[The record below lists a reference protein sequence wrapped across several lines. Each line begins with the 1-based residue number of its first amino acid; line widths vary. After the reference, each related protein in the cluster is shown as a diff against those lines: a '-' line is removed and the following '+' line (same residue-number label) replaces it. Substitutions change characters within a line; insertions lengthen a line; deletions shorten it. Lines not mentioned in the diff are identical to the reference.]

1 MNQLLDLAMALI
13 ISPRQALMEITN
25 EEKLKEGFFIWIF
38 VVLLM
43 SLSLFQQGPGLV
55 MQFLLMVL
63 FMGAALLV
71 HSAVIDYISGFW
83 GGMGTARG
91 ITAGFMA
98 ASLPMAFSVFF
109 TFLAEAGVGALSGIG
124 SFAIWIWSFYLDV
137 TAIGQNYR
145 FRPGKSFLIALTP
158 YILIVIFF
166 IALMAL
172 GVAAAVAAVK
182 AMTRYVSKRII
193 MGISFVQI

>member
-1 MNQLLDLAMALI
+1 MNQLLDMAMALI

-38 VVLLM
+38 GVILM

-172 GVAAAVAAVK
+172 GVAAAVE
-182 AMTRYVSKRII
+182 
-193 MGISFVQI
+193 GIANMQDMQSLESMINQM

>member
-124 SFAIWIWSFYLDV
+124 SFAMWIWSFYLDV

-172 GVAAAVAAVK
+172 GVAAAVE
-182 AMTRYVSKRII
+182 
-193 MGISFVQI
+193 GIANMQDMQSLESMINQM

>member
-1 MNQLLDLAMALI
+1 MNQFLDLAMALI
-13 ISPRQALMEITN
+13 LSPRQALMEITN

-172 GVAAAVAAVK
+172 GVAAAVE
-182 AMTRYVSKRII
+182 
-193 MGISFVQI
+193 GIANMQDMQSLESMINQM

>member
-1 MNQLLDLAMALI
+1 MNQFLDLAMALI
-13 ISPRQALMEITN
+13 LSPRQALMEITN

-109 TFLAEAGVGALSGIG
+109 TFLAEAGVGALSGTG

-172 GVAAAVAAVK
+172 GVAAAVE
-182 AMTRYVSKRII
+182 
-193 MGISFVQI
+193 GIANMQDMQSLESMITQM

>member
-13 ISPRQALMEITN
+13 LSPRQALMEITN

-172 GVAAAVAAVK
+172 GVAAAVE
-182 AMTRYVSKRII
+182 
-193 MGISFVQI
+193 GIANMQDMQSLESMITQM

>member
-1 MNQLLDLAMALI
+1 MNQFLDLAMALI

-172 GVAAAVAAVK
+172 GVAAAVE
-182 AMTRYVSKRII
+182 
-193 MGISFVQI
+193 GIANMQDMQSLESMINQI

>member
-172 GVAAAVAAVK
+172 GVAAAVEEIAN
-182 AMTRYVSKRII
+182 MQDMQSLESMITQ
-193 MGISFVQI
+193 M

>member
-43 SLSLFQQGPGLV
+43 ALSLFQQGPRLV

-109 TFLAEAGVGALSGIG
+109 TFLAEAGLGALSGIG

-172 GVAAAVAAVK
+172 GVAAAVE
-182 AMTRYVSKRII
+182 
-193 MGISFVQI
+193 GIANMQDMQSLESMITQM

>member
-109 TFLAEAGVGALSGIG
+109 TFLAEAGVGALSGIE

-172 GVAAAVAAVK
+172 GVAAAVE
-182 AMTRYVSKRII
+182 
-193 MGISFVQI
+193 GIANMQDMQSLESMINQM

>member
-1 MNQLLDLAMALI
+1 MNQLLDMAMALI

-38 VVLLM
+38 VVILM

-109 TFLAEAGVGALSGIG
+109 TFLAEAGVGALPSIG

-172 GVAAAVAAVK
+172 GVAAAVE
-182 AMTRYVSKRII
+182 
-193 MGISFVQI
+193 GIANMQDMQSLESMINQM

>member
-109 TFLAEAGVGALSGIG
+109 TFLAEAGVDALPSIG

-172 GVAAAVAAVK
+172 GVAAAVE
-182 AMTRYVSKRII
+182 
-193 MGISFVQI
+193 GIANMQDMQSLESMITQM

>member
-13 ISPRQALMEITN
+13 LSPRQALMEITN
-25 EEKLKEGFFIWIF
+25 EEKLKEGFFVWIF

-109 TFLAEAGVGALSGIG
+109 TFLAEAGLGALPSIG

-172 GVAAAVAAVK
+172 GVAAAVE
-182 AMTRYVSKRII
+182 
-193 MGISFVQI
+193 GIANMQDMQSLESMINQM

>member
-1 MNQLLDLAMALI
+1 MNQFLDLAMALI
-13 ISPRQALMEITN
+13 LSPRQALMEITN

-137 TAIGQNYR
+137 TAIEQNYR

-172 GVAAAVAAVK
+172 GVAAAVE
-182 AMTRYVSKRII
+182 
-193 MGISFVQI
+193 GIANMQDMQSLESMITQM

>member
-1 MNQLLDLAMALI
+1 MNRLLDLAMALI

-172 GVAAAVAAVK
+172 GVAAAVE
-182 AMTRYVSKRII
+182 
-193 MGISFVQI
+193 GIANMQDMQSLESMITQM

>member
-13 ISPRQALMEITN
+13 ISPQQALMEITN

-109 TFLAEAGVGALSGIG
+109 TFLAEAGVGALPSIG

-172 GVAAAVAAVK
+172 GVAAAVE
-182 AMTRYVSKRII
+182 
-193 MGISFVQI
+193 GIANMQDMQSLESMITQM

>member
-1 MNQLLDLAMALI
+1 MNQFLDLAMALI
-13 ISPRQALMEITN
+13 LSPRQALMEITN

-71 HSAVIDYISGFW
+71 HSAIIDYISGFW

-109 TFLAEAGVGALSGIG
+109 TFLAEAGVGALPSIG

-172 GVAAAVAAVK
+172 GVAAAVE
-182 AMTRYVSKRII
+182 
-193 MGISFVQI
+193 GIANMQDMQSLESMITQM

>member
-55 MQFLLMVL
+55 MQFLLMIL

-71 HSAVIDYISGFW
+71 HSAIIDYISGFW

-172 GVAAAVAAVK
+172 GVAAAVE
-182 AMTRYVSKRII
+182 
-193 MGISFVQI
+193 GIANMQDMQSLESMITQM

>member
-1 MNQLLDLAMALI
+1 MNQLLDMAMALI

-71 HSAVIDYISGFW
+71 HSAIIDYISGFW

-172 GVAAAVAAVK
+172 GVAAAVE
-182 AMTRYVSKRII
+182 
-193 MGISFVQI
+193 GIANMQDMQSLESMITQM

>member
-83 GGMGTARG
+83 GGMGNARG

-172 GVAAAVAAVK
+172 GVAAAVE
-182 AMTRYVSKRII
+182 
-193 MGISFVQI
+193 GIANMQDMQSLESMITQM

>member
-38 VVLLM
+38 VVILM

-172 GVAAAVAAVK
+172 GVAAAVE
-182 AMTRYVSKRII
+182 
-193 MGISFVQI
+193 GIANMQDMQSLESMITQM

>member
-158 YILIVIFF
+158 YILIGIFF

-172 GVAAAVAAVK
+172 GVAAAVE
-182 AMTRYVSKRII
+182 
-193 MGISFVQI
+193 GIANMQDMQSLESMINQM

>member
-98 ASLPMAFSVFF
+98 ASLPMAFSVYI
-109 TFLAEAGVGALSGIG
+109 TFLAEAGVGALPSIG

-172 GVAAAVAAVK
+172 GVAAAVE
-182 AMTRYVSKRII
+182 
-193 MGISFVQI
+193 GIANMQDMQSLESMITQM

>member
-13 ISPRQALMEITN
+13 LSPRQALMEITN

-55 MQFLLMVL
+55 MQFLLMIL

-71 HSAVIDYISGFW
+71 HSAIIDYISGFW

-172 GVAAAVAAVK
+172 GVAAAVE
-182 AMTRYVSKRII
+182 
-193 MGISFVQI
+193 GIANMQDMQSLESMITQM

>member
-38 VVLLM
+38 VVILM

-172 GVAAAVAAVK
+172 GVAAAVE
-182 AMTRYVSKRII
+182 
-193 MGISFVQI
+193 GIANMQDMQSLESMINQM

>member
-1 MNQLLDLAMALI
+1 MNQLLDLAIALI

-124 SFAIWIWSFYLDV
+124 SFVIWIWSFYLDV
-137 TAIGQNYR
+137 TAIEQNYR

-172 GVAAAVAAVK
+172 GVAAAVE
-182 AMTRYVSKRII
+182 
-193 MGISFVQI
+193 GIANMQDMQSLESMITQM

>member
-43 SLSLFQQGPGLV
+43 SLSLFQQGPRLV

-172 GVAAAVAAVK
+172 GVAAAVE
-182 AMTRYVSKRII
+182 
-193 MGISFVQI
+193 GIANMQDMQSLESMITQM

>member
-109 TFLAEAGVGALSGIG
+109 TFLAEAGVGTLSGIG

-172 GVAAAVAAVK
+172 GVAAAVE
-182 AMTRYVSKRII
+182 
-193 MGISFVQI
+193 GIANMQDMQSLESMITQM

>member
-43 SLSLFQQGPGLV
+43 SLSLFQQGPGLA
-55 MQFLLMVL
+55 MQILLMVL

-145 FRPGKSFLIALTP
+145 FRPGKSFLIALSP

-172 GVAAAVAAVK
+172 GVAAAVE
-182 AMTRYVSKRII
+182 
-193 MGISFVQI
+193 GIANMQDMQSLESMITQM

>member
-109 TFLAEAGVGALSGIG
+109 TFLAEAGVGALPSIG

-145 FRPGKSFLIALTP
+145 FRSGKSFLIALTP

-172 GVAAAVAAVK
+172 GVAAAVE
-182 AMTRYVSKRII
+182 
-193 MGISFVQI
+193 GIANMQDMQSLESMITQM

>member
-1 MNQLLDLAMALI
+1 MNQFLDLAMALI

-109 TFLAEAGVGALSGIG
+109 TFLAEAGLGALPSIG

-172 GVAAAVAAVK
+172 GVAAAVE
-182 AMTRYVSKRII
+182 
-193 MGISFVQI
+193 GIANMQDMQSLESMINQM

>member
-1 MNQLLDLAMALI
+1 MNQFLDLAMALI
-13 ISPRQALMEITN
+13 LSPRPALMEMTN
-25 EEKLKEGFFIWIF
+25 DETLKQRFFLWSAER
-38 VVLLM
+38 LLM
-43 SLSLFQQGPGLV
+43 PLSLFQQGPGLV

-172 GVAAAVAAVK
+172 GVAAAVE
-182 AMTRYVSKRII
+182 
-193 MGISFVQI
+193 GIANMQDMQSLESMITQM

>member
-1 MNQLLDLAMALI
+1 MNQFLDLAMALI
-13 ISPRQALMEITN
+13 LSPRQALMEITN

-109 TFLAEAGVGALSGIG
+109 TFLAEAGGGALSGIG

-172 GVAAAVAAVK
+172 GVAAAVE
-182 AMTRYVSKRII
+182 
-193 MGISFVQI
+193 GIANMQDMQSLESMITQM

>member
-55 MQFLLMVL
+55 MQFLPMVL

-172 GVAAAVAAVK
+172 GVAAAVE
-182 AMTRYVSKRII
+182 
-193 MGISFVQI
+193 GIANMQDMQSLESMITQM

>member
-124 SFAIWIWSFYLDV
+124 SFAMWIWSFYLDV

-172 GVAAAVAAVK
+172 GVAAAVE
-182 AMTRYVSKRII
+182 
-193 MGISFVQI
+193 GIANMQDMQSLESMITQM

>member
-109 TFLAEAGVGALSGIG
+109 TFLSEAGVGALPSIG

-172 GVAAAVAAVK
+172 GVAAAVE
-182 AMTRYVSKRII
+182 
-193 MGISFVQI
+193 GIANMQDMQSLESMITQM

>member
-38 VVLLM
+38 VVFLM

-172 GVAAAVAAVK
+172 GVAAAVE
-182 AMTRYVSKRII
+182 
-193 MGISFVQI
+193 GIANMQDMQSLESMINQM

>member
-13 ISPRQALMEITN
+13 ISPQQALMEITN

-38 VVLLM
+38 VVILM

-109 TFLAEAGVGALSGIG
+109 TFLAEAGVGALPSIG

-172 GVAAAVAAVK
+172 GVAAAVE
-182 AMTRYVSKRII
+182 
-193 MGISFVQI
+193 GIANMQDMQSLESMINQM

>member
-55 MQFLLMVL
+55 MQFLLIVL
-63 FMGAALLV
+63 FIGAALLV

-172 GVAAAVAAVK
+172 GVAAAVE
-182 AMTRYVSKRII
+182 
-193 MGISFVQI
+193 GIANMQDMQSLESMITQM

>member
-1 MNQLLDLAMALI
+1 MNQLLDLVMALI

-109 TFLAEAGVGALSGIG
+109 TFLAEAGVGALPSIG

-172 GVAAAVAAVK
+172 GVAAAVE
-182 AMTRYVSKRII
+182 
-193 MGISFVQI
+193 GIANMQDMQSLESMITQM